1 MDMELPTLLFPKKQN
16 DKESTH
22 HPDLFPEVVIGG
34 AQVANEM
41 FSARFS
47 EICRKQPFCLLYVC
61 FHLKEKMIFV
71 KLLPDDVNESSSS
84 HLLLLLPDE
93 VRNPR
98 HFYCHRLLCR
108 CHVTLCSSSSS
119 SKSSSSY
126 FYLVHQMTKGSSQK
140 LKS

>member
-1 MDMELPTLLFPKKQN
+1 MELPTLLFPKKQN

-84 HLLLLLPDE
+84 ASSSSHLLLLLPDE
-93 VRNPR
+93 VWNPR
-98 HFYCHRLLCR
+98 HFYRHRLLCR
-108 CHVTLCSSSSS
+108 CHVTLCCSSLWIFFFIIVIIILLS
-119 SKSSSSY
+119 
-126 FYLVHQMTKGSSQK
+126 GSSND
-140 LKS
+140 